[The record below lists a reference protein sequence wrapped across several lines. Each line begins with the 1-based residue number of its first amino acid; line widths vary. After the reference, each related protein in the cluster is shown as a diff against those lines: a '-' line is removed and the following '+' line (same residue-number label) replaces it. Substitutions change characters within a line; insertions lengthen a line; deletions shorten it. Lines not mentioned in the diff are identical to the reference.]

1 MMTLAK
7 FHQDFAKTFLVVLPN
22 NFLKDQFAKTVMDH
36 GITTKIRFYAGNDWH
51 KLVD

>member
-7 FHQDFAKTFLVVLPN
+7 FYQDFAKTFLVVLPN